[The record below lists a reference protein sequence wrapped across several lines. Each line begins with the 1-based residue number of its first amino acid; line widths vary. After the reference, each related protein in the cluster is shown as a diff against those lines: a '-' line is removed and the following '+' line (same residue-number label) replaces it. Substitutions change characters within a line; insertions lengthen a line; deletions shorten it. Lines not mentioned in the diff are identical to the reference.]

1 MKTTE
6 TILKSCFLALLIFG
20 LFYLNITS
28 NAEVQKAKEELA
40 TYKLNEKFKC
50 DQRYLGIGK

>member
-20 LFYLNITS
+20 LFYIYITS

-40 TYKLNEKFKC
+40 AYKLQEKFKC
-50 DQRYLGIGK
+50 DERFLGIGK